1 MLSCGTTFTCQ
12 GVNVDVILWDNFP
25 VGQLSLVSGLM
36 LMLSCGATFTCQGVN
51 FPVGQPSLVKGLS
64 YPTGQPSLVRGL
76 MLMLS
81 CGTTF
86 TCQGVNVDVILWDNL
101 HLSGG

>member
-1 MLSCGTTFTCQ
+1 MEQPSFVKGLMLTLSCGTTFTCQ
-12 GVNVDVILWDNFP
+12 GVNVDVILWDNLHLSGGCYP
-25 VGQLSLVSGLM
+25 V
-36 LMLSCGATFTCQGVN
+36 
-51 FPVGQPSLVKGLS
+51 
-64 YPTGQPSLVRGL
+64 GQPSLVRGL